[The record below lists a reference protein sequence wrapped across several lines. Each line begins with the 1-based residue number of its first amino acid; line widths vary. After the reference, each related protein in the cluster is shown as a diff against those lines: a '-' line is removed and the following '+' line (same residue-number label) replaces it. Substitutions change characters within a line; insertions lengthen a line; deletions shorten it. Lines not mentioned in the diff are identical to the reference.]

1 MTDKTEIKRV
11 ALPSNELFH
20 PVEGTNDI
28 FTVVGNSRNQLQ
40 SDYING
46 AQVMWFTIS
55 ANHLASS
62 ATSFTDFNDD
72 TDSQMMKMLF
82 FFLLQMANTF
92 SVEVDEPVNADDQPR
107 GENATLMT
115 KKVQKPLARFLPR
128 LQGEPAHPSRK
139 IFVEQL
145 FADSDPEQ
153 KIGYRFAFCL
163 YSDECGWANLAYEA
177 ASVNERRFRR
187 RAPRFEELAANPNF
201 EVTSLDR
208 LASLYCYYLG
218 NPKGGYRKM
227 SAALWNVA
235 TANEPDN
242 DAYPPSVFSF
252 ENSCNNLA
260 RFSNNETTVQ
270 LSMLDDTEHVLDI
283 QSQPGRYYTLESQ
296 GGRSRRL
303 NLTFPIPDAVWEID
317 SPYWSHRALEG
328 ILLPG
333 FETSEM
339 EKLANSMR
347 DERISVNNASG
358 RLDTDMA
365 REILNMSM
373 NTAGGVEGAEE
384 VSMAVLHDNDELPAT
399 AVFGEHSRIDI
410 ASMSSSEQF
419 RLTSAIVRLRDE
431 NGPVVQETKRANYT
445 KKQFDKRYKSYRKKT
460 VKSFTRDVMTRNNK
474 RLSGPERSVVNHFLT
489 YVKKRKGKSFVP
501 EEFTMPFTDE
511 SLTPAANYIK
521 ALMDEKEANG
531 MSTFHVPDLI
541 LWTGLNDSWRY
552 GTGLH
557 INFALTGKHGAGKS
571 YLQNRIKKR
580 CVKGVCAEATHETA
594 KAAMTA
600 GNRNGEINVIEEL
613 PPWMFGNSDGQGVE
627 TGDPTLKARLT
638 QAIISVVYFHYDKET
653 GERQRKVI
661 YAMAMTTTCAATNE
675 EWYQMPA
682 ALRNRFWHIT
692 APVYKRV
699 GLTPADRIT
708 IGRIASETTDYGSE
722 IEFERSQFEQ
732 CLIAITE
739 WLIATRCICIMTNG
753 VNMELFHQMSEH
765 HYAAMKSIGIETG
778 DVRVRERVL
787 YFARTLTIRMA
798 IHWLCFTPLSK
809 YRLTKGFDLHQFAID
824 IEEQL
829 VCTEEIVNF
838 AFELSASQF
847 INPNIAPVVESF
859 ASLAKYNPSRI
870 IGHSQYST
878 ETATNSN
885 MVGSASARGS
895 VTRIQASP
903 EEPNWATVARRGT
916 DDDVSSQE
924 EKDYNYIQIRHDIK
938 TIADDIAN
946 ETKQTDL
953 TLAPAD
959 IRTILRELTHIRV
972 KAYPRTSPQAPP
984 DLPEDDEDED
994 DNGGEGSST
1003 AVSRPHRRKQLYPA
1017 VVIDSFNN
1025 CVKIHCSFIDQ
1036 IKESIGHNLI
1046 EEKVIRP
1053 YRHPKQT
1060 PYDTVSITA
1069 FKGYPNLLPR
1079 ICVRPNT
1086 EEEYAQGPKYLTSY
1100 NPNVLSEEY
1109 RLSRGF
1115 GHENP
1120 TPFTVYR
1127 DIHQRIHTKWDRL
1140 APGDE
1145 IAAWHLTMTGHDPT
1159 NKAMLRAFPQ
1169 GRQAY
1174 MRIYKYAELLYK
1186 LDVKAEREAEALEN
1200 VTYTRKYPTL
1210 KNALKKAQEMEYEG
1224 SIKLTPSYPLKQIV
1238 DRTQEIVDI
1247 IVQRSE
1253 NPKRD
1258 LAIAKSRFTVAYLG
1272 CGFWDTATADQKA
1285 YTKEISFNPNQS
1297 MERIEQ
1303 VSSFAAALPIEG
1315 SGAFKRPMEPET
1327 QIVCSTSTY
1336 AGLIPKRRHLL
1347 TEAVHDEIQ
1356 YQNEMSAEQNRRR
1369 LEARERMEALRQQQ
1383 PEIVQEMSAQAL
1395 LDNFRE
1401 RVQPNDEPVEQDIP
1415 PVADMSMQELMG
1427 QQTGMQ
1433 VL

>member
-1 MTDKTEIKRV
+1 MQSKTEIKRV
-11 ALPSNELFH
+11 PLPSNDLFH
-20 PVEGTNDI
+20 PVAGTNDI
-28 FTVVGNSRNQLQ
+28 FTVVPNTRNQLQ

-46 AQVMWFTIS
+46 AQVLWFTIS

-82 FFLLQMANTF
+82 FFLLQVANTF
-92 SVEVDEPVNADDQPR
+92 SIEVDEPVNADDQPR
-107 GENATLMT
+107 GENATMMT
-115 KKVQKPLARFLPR
+115 KKVQIPLARFLPR

-163 YSDECGWANLAYEA
+163 YSDECGWTNLAYEA
-177 ASVNERRFRR
+177 ASVNERRYRR

-201 EVTSLDR
+201 EVISLDR

-235 TANEPDN
+235 TANDVDN
-242 DAYPPSVFSF
+242 DAYPSSVFSF

-270 LSMLDDTEHVLDI
+270 LSMVDDTEHVLDI

-317 SPYWSHRALEG
+317 SPYWSYRALEG

-347 DERISVNNASG
+347 DKRISVNNASG

-373 NTAGGVEGAEE
+373 NTAEGVEGAEE
-384 VSMAVLHDNDELPAT
+384 VSMAVLHDTDELPAT

-419 RLTSAIVRLRDE
+419 RLTSSIVRLRDE
-431 NGPVVQETKRANYT
+431 NAPVVQEFKRANYT
-445 KKQFDKRYKSYRKKT
+445 KKQFDKKYKSYRKKA
-460 VKSFTRDVMTRNNK
+460 VKNFLRDVMTRNNK
-474 RLSGPERSVVNHFLT
+474 RLSGPERSVVNYFLT
-489 YVKKRKGKSFVP
+489 YVNKRQGQSFVP
-501 EEFTMPFTDE
+501 EEFTMPTTDP
-511 SLTPAANYIK
+511 SLSPAANYIK

-557 INFALTGKHGAGKS
+557 INFVLTGTHGAGKS

-580 CVKGVCAEATHETA
+580 CIRGVCAEAMHETA

-600 GNRNGEINVIEEL
+600 GNRNGEINIMEEL

-653 GERQRKVI
+653 GDRVRKVI

-692 APVYKRV
+692 APKHKRV
-699 GLTPADRIT
+699 GQTPANLIT
-708 IGRIASETTDYGSE
+708 EGRPDVFGSNNE

-732 CLIAITE
+732 SLIAITE

-753 VNMELFHQMSEH
+753 VNMQLFYHMAHH
-765 HYAAMKSIGIETG
+765 HYQAMEKNGIDAS
-778 DVRVRERVL
+778 DVRVRQRVL

-798 IHWLCFTPLSK
+798 IYWLCFTPLSK
-809 YRLTKGFDLHQFAID
+809 YRLTKRFDLHQFAID

-847 INPNIAPVVESF
+847 VDPNVTPVARAFASLTKYDQFWSAPQQNVNRSGSQALEENTETALVTYESSKVDFAPVVHRV
-859 ASLAKYNPSRI
+859 P
-870 IGHSQYST
+870 
-878 ETATNSN
+878 TATTT
-885 MVGSASARGS
+885 GS
-895 VTRIQASP
+895 SP
-903 EEPNWATVARRGT
+903 AC
-916 DDDVSSQE
+916 
-924 EKDYNYIQIRHDIK
+924 DYNYVYIGKDLN
-938 TIADDIAN
+938 TVAENIAN
-946 ETKQTDL
+946 ETKNTH
-953 TLAPAD
+953 TALAKAD
-959 IRTILRELTHIRV
+959 IRAILRSLADTQIRAAHRTDANPLDETTQSQTQAFPIVIIDPFAITV
-972 KAYPRTSPQAPP
+972 KMHCGFL
-984 DLPEDDEDED
+984 D
-994 DNGGEGSST
+994 
-1003 AVSRPHRRKQLYPA
+1003 AVFKLGNR
-1017 VVIDSFNN
+1017 
-1025 CVKIHCSFIDQ
+1025 
-1036 IKESIGHNLI
+1036 NLI
-1046 EEKVIRP
+1046 EDIVREH
-1053 YRHPKQT
+1053 RHPLQSG
-1060 PYDTVSITA
+1060 YDTVSITG
-1069 FKGYPNLLPR
+1069 FQNYPNLLPR
-1079 ICVRPNT
+1079 ICIRPT
-1086 EEEYAQGPKYLTSY
+1086 SDEEYAAGPKYLVGHNRTAKSR
-1100 NPNVLSEEY
+1100 EY
-1109 RLSRGF
+1109 CESRNLT
-1115 GHENP
+1115 HQNP
-1120 TPFTVYR
+1120 TPFRQYMELFETPDLKY
-1127 DIHQRIHTKWDRL
+1127 DRI
-1140 APGDE
+1140 APETEVID
-1145 IAAWHLTMTGHDPT
+1145 WHLAMTGHDPSDDG
-1159 NKAMLRAFPQ
+1159 MLRAYPE

-1174 MRIYKYAELLYK
+1174 ARTVTCAQELYR
-1186 LDVKAEREAEALEN
+1186 DDIKADHEAKEN
-1200 VTYTRKYPTL
+1200 GTAYTRLYPTPI
-1210 KNALKKAQEMEYEG
+1210 AAIEKAQEMVNQNEIAFEPTYPLVEIVKETE
-1224 SIKLTPSYPLKQIV
+1224 IKLDQLRFSRNPQMDRKRLQKAFESAIDRSGFPQERRKETREKFDSFRNRKVSTVSSRLPSSLKRIRGT
-1238 DRTQEIVDI
+1238 DDGTTAL
-1247 IVQRSE
+1247 SPP
-1253 NPKRD
+1253 PKR
-1258 LAIAKSRFTVAYLG
+1258 
-1272 CGFWDTATADQKA
+1272 Q
-1285 YTKEISFNPNQS
+1285 
-1297 MERIEQ
+1297 
-1303 VSSFAAALPIEG
+1303 
-1315 SGAFKRPMEPET
+1315 
-1327 QIVCSTSTY
+1327 
-1336 AGLIPKRRHLL
+1336 HLL
-1347 TEAVHDEIQ
+1347 VTQTFQDVVASSKQLQE
-1356 YQNEMSAEQNRRR
+1356 RRR
-1369 LEARERMEALRQQQ
+1369 RAQQQ
-1383 PEIVQEMSAQAL
+1383 MLARRNPPPKVVQEMTSDQLIAAFRDRSGPSQPATEPDPRPEDDE
-1395 LDNFRE
+1395 LDL
-1401 RVQPNDEPVEQDIP
+1401 
-1415 PVADMSMQELMG
+1415 QELMARPN
-1427 QQTGMQ
+1427 GMQ
-1433 VL
+1433 IL

>member
-1 MTDKTEIKRV
+1 MADQTEIKRV

-20 PVEGTNDI
+20 PVEATNDI
-28 FTVVGNSRNQLQ
+28 FTVVPNTRNQLQ

-46 AQVMWFTIS
+46 AQVLWFTIS
-55 ANHLASS
+55 ANHLDSS

-72 TDSQMMKMLF
+72 AGSDMIKMLF
-82 FFLLQMANTF
+82 FFLLQVANTF
-92 SVEVDEPVNADDQPR
+92 SIEVDEPVNADDQPR
-107 GENATLMT
+107 GENATMMT

-128 LQGEPAHPSRK
+128 LQGEAAHPSRK
-139 IFVEQL
+139 IFVEKL

-153 KIGYRFAFCL
+153 IIGYRFAFCL
-163 YSDECGWANLAYEA
+163 YSDECTWTNIIYEA
-177 ASVNERRFRR
+177 TGANERRFRR
-187 RAPRFEELAANPNF
+187 RAPRFEELAANPNY

-218 NPKGGYRKM
+218 NTKGTYRKM

-235 TANEPDN
+235 TANEPES
-242 DAYPPSVFSF
+242 DAYPSSVFSF

-260 RFSNNETTVQ
+260 RFSNKESTVQ
-270 LSMLDDTEHVLDI
+270 LSMLDDGNHVLDI
-283 QSQPGRYYTLESQ
+283 QTQSGRYYTLESQ

-303 NLTFPIPDAVWEID
+303 NITFAIPDAVWEID
-317 SPYWSHRALEG
+317 SPYWSYRALEG

-339 EKLANSMR
+339 EQLANCMR
-347 DERISVNNASG
+347 DMRISVNNASG

-373 NTAGGVEGAEE
+373 NTAEGVEGAEE
-384 VSMAVLHDNDELPAT
+384 VSMAVLHDTDELPAT
-399 AVFGEHSRIDI
+399 AVFGKHSRIDV
-410 ASMSSSEQF
+410 ASMSATEQF

-431 NGPVVQETKRANYT
+431 NAPVVQEFKRGNFT
-445 KKQFDKRYKSYRKKT
+445 KKEFDKKYKKYRKKA
-460 VKSFTRDVMTRNNK
+460 VKGFLRDVMTRNNK

-489 YVKKRKGKSFVP
+489 YVKKRQGQPFVP

-521 ALMDEKEANG
+521 SLMDEKEANG

-580 CVKGVCAEATHETA
+580 CVKGVCAEVMHETA

-600 GNRNGEINVIEEL
+600 GNRNGEINILEEL

-653 GERQRKVI
+653 GERTRKII

-732 CLIAITE
+732 CLIAMTE

-798 IHWLCFTPLSK
+798 IYWLCFTPLSK
-809 YRLTKGFDLHQFAID
+809 YRLTKGFDMLQFAID

-847 INPNIAPVVESF
+847 VNPNIAPVVESF
-859 ASLAKYNPSRI
+859 GSLAKYIPSRI
-870 IGHSQYST
+870 AGRSQFTT
-878 ETATNSN
+878 ETSTNSN
-885 MVGSASARGS
+885 IVGSATTRGS
-895 VTRIQASP
+895 VMSIEATP
-903 EEPNWATVARRGT
+903 EEPNWATIPRRGT
-916 DDDVSSQE
+916 DDDDSSQE
-924 EKDYNYIQIRHDIK
+924 QKDYNYIQIRHDLK

-972 KAYPRTSPQAPP
+972 KAYPRTGPQAPP
-984 DLPEDDEDED
+984 DLPEEDED

-1003 AVSRPHRRKQLYPA
+1003 AVARPRKQLYPA

-1025 CVKIHCSFIDQ
+1025 CVKVHCTFIDQ

-1060 PYDTVSITA
+1060 AYDTVSITA

-1079 ICVRPNT
+1079 VCVRPNT
-1086 EEEYAQGPKYLTSY
+1086 PEEYAQGPKYLSSY
-1100 NPNVLSEEY
+1100 NPNVLSEKY

-1120 TPFTVYR
+1120 TPFTQYR
-1127 DIHQRIHTKWDRL
+1127 DIFQRTHTEWNRL

-1145 IAAWHLTMTGHDPT
+1145 ITAWHLTMTGHDPT
-1159 NKAMLRAFPQ
+1159 NKAMLRAFSQ

-1174 MRIYKYAELLYK
+1174 MRIFKYAELLYK
-1186 LDVKAEREAEALEN
+1186 LDVKAEREAQALGN
-1200 VTYTRKYPTL
+1200 VTYLRKYPTM
-1210 KNALKKAQEMEYEG
+1210 KSALKKAQEMEYAG
-1224 SIKLTPSYPLKQIV
+1224 TIKLTPSYPLEEIV

-1247 IVQRSE
+1247 IIQRSE

-1258 LAIAKSRFTVAYLG
+1258 LAIAKNRFTVAYLG
-1272 CGFWDTATADQKA
+1272 CGFWDTATAQQKA
-1285 YTKEISFNPNQS
+1285 STKEISFKANQT
-1297 MERIEQ
+1297 MERIQ
-1303 VSSFAAALPIEG
+1303 QASLFTSALSIEG
-1315 SGAFKRPMEPET
+1315 SGSFKRPME
-1327 QIVCSTSTY
+1327 IVPATSSSY
-1336 AGLIPKRRHLL
+1336 AGLIPKRQHLL
-1347 TEAVHDEIQ
+1347 TEAVNDEIQ
-1356 YQNEMSAEQNRRR
+1356 HQNELTAEQNRRR
-1369 LEARERMEALRQQQ
+1369 LQARERMEAQRQQQ

-1395 LDNFRE
+1395 LDNFRN
-1401 RVQPNDEPVEQDIP
+1401 RVQPNDEPAEQDIP
-1415 PVADMSMQELMG
+1415 PVADMSMQELMA
-1427 QQTGMQ
+1427 QPSGMQ